1 MKLYTTGQGHWAG
14 TQADARK
21 VKKDQGLFCVL
32 YDVPVSKQEL
42 LTFLNTN
49 RVTTEEEETR
59 STPASVAPKPSVVPK
74 RTIVE
79 DAPSGSEQFI
89 GKTTMLVGGGMSQ
102 KIHTYFY
109 TENITGI
116 TTEND
121 YE

>member
-1 MKLYTTGQGHWAG
+1 M
-14 TQADARK
+14 
-21 VKKDQGLFCVL
+21 
-32 YDVPVSKQEL
+32 
-42 LTFLNTN
+42 
-49 RVTTEEEETR
+49 
-59 STPASVAPKPSVVPK
+59 
-74 RTIVE
+74 VE

>member
-21 VKKDQGLFCVL
+21 VKKDQGLPCVL

-49 RVTTEEEETR
+49 DVATEKGETR
-59 STPASVAPKPSVVPK
+59 STPTRVAPKPSAAPPS
-74 RTIVE
+74 TMVE
-79 DAPSGSEQFI
+79 DAPSLKKQFI
-89 GKTTMLVGGGMSQ
+89 GKTTMFVGGSMSK
-102 KIHTYFY
+102 KIHTNFY
-109 TENITGI
+109 AENITGI